1 MAQTQLD
8 YALQIKKEET
18 QQIKAENNLQNFINS
33 LEIQQQTSGNTNQ
46 LDQNI
51 FQDNKDILTKR
62 ATKKYSSTKVKARN
76 LLTNLSYTRY
86 SNDDVKKPSFTV
98 DIVTYFVQFLNLSGL
113 DRKLETEEE

>member
-1 MAQTQLD
+1 MAQAQLD

-18 QQIKAENNLQNFINS
+18 QQMKVENDLQNFINS
-33 LEIQQQTSGNTNQ
+33 LEIQQQASGNMNQ

-51 FQDNKDILTKR
+51 FQDNKNVLTKR
-62 ATKKYSSTKVKARN
+62 ATKKYSTAKVKAHN

-86 SNDDVKKPSFTV
+86 SSDDFKKASFTV
-98 DIVTYFVQFLNLSGL
+98 DIITYFVQFLNLSGL